1 MIIVKVN
8 KKDGIDRALKT
19 YKYKVQKLKQNEQIK
34 KNMFYEKKSVT
45 KRRQKKKAIYMNTY
59 LQII

>member
-45 KRRQKKKAIYMNTY
+45 KRRQKKKAIYMNNY

>member
-19 YKYKVQKLKQNEQIK
+19 YKYKVQKLKQNERIK